1 MPEVAGGD
9 GADDQECGESEV
21 FTDDEVLRNMCSLNP
36 SHSWLVNCV
45 LLRDADEACEENAG
59 GNEARVC

>member
-1 MPEVAGGD
+1 MIKNVVSLKSSPMMRSCAT
-9 GADDQECGESEV
+9 C
-21 FTDDEVLRNMCSLNP
+21 VLLT
-36 SHSWLVNCV
+36 HLIYSWLVNCV